1 MRHSRVILNGKGA
14 ASPPV
19 RNAIERLRA
28 QGQPLEVRVTW
39 EGGDAARYAREAL
52 QDGVEVLVAGGGD
65 GTLNEVVNGILKE
78 NEKPAMAL
86 GVLPLGTANDFARG
100 TGIPLDPY
108 EALVYW
114 RK

>member
-19 RNAIERLRA
+19 RNAIERIRA

-52 QDGVEVLVAGGGD
+52 QDGDISKPLPIPVTVVAGFLGAGKT
-65 GTLNEVVNGILKE
+65 TLVNRIL
-78 NEKPAMAL
+78 NGNHGRRIAVWCSSSWADAP
-86 GVLPLGTANDFARG
+86 RSQ
-100 TGIPLDPY
+100 
-108 EALVYW
+108 
-114 RK
+114 